1 MPNKIKPKRSYTANS
16 VPTTSDLDTNE
27 LAINWADAKA
37 FTKNAAGN
45 IVSVTLGGGG
55 GGSGI
60 TWSSVPAS
68 PTATGSA
75 GSIAYD
81 DANGFFYVAT
91 ATNTWKRVALSTWT
105 VPVITISSQP
115 SAQTASSGAAT
126 FSVTASVSSGSVTYH
141 WQRQAL
147 GAGSYANVSGAT
159 SATLSLTGLT
169 NAANNADNYRVV
181 VSSTGATSVT
191 SNSAALT
198 VAAAAALLSIA
209 RNNGTST
216 FTGSGTTASPFTR
229 ATSLALDAADG
240 LSRYSWT
247 ASASATVTLV
257 FNYTDGDSAGEA
269 YQINRTR
276 SGATATQHT
285 GYDGTAIT
293 QTVSVISGDV
303 ISFSST
309 GYAATQ
315 LFSNVSVSA
324 A

>member
-16 VPTTSDLDTNE
+16 VPTPSDLDTNE
-27 LAINWADAKA
+27 LASNWTDAKA

-55 GGSGI
+55 GGSGL

-68 PTATGSA
+68 ATASGTA
-75 GSIAYD
+75 GQIAYD
-81 DANGFFYVAT
+81 GSYFYVAS
-91 ATNTWKRVALSTWT
+91 ATNTWVRAALSTWT

-126 FSVTASVSSGSVTYH
+126 FSVTASVSPSATLSYQ

-147 GAGSYANVSGAT
+147 GTGSYANVSGAT

-169 NAANNADNYRVV
+169 NGSNNADNYRVLI
-181 VSSTGATSVT
+181 SASGAVTVT
-191 SNSAALT
+191 SNAAALT
-198 VAAAAALLSIA
+198 VAAGSLLTIA

-229 ATSLALDAADG
+229 ATGVNHDEADG

-247 ASASATVTLV
+247 ASGTATVTV
-257 FNYTDGDSAGEA
+257 RYDFSDDDGSDDPSYIKKNGTTVHTVMSA
-269 YQINRTR
+269 QSIVR
-276 SGATATQHT
+276 
-285 GYDGTAIT
+285 
-293 QTVSVISGDV
+293 TVSVVSGDV
-303 ISFSST
+303 ITIGVQQTDGSQ
-309 GYAATQ
+309 Y
-315 LFSNVSVSA
+315 FSNVSVSA